1 MQSNNSFLND
11 FAKIMSGAFGTA
23 QGLQKE
29 ASEQFKQFLETQIIE
44 AGFVRKDDFI
54 ALEQRF
60 ELLVQKVNAL
70 EINGAEKSEEKNK
83 ASDKPSS

>member
-1 MQSNNSFLND
+1 MQSNNSFVND

-29 ASEQFKQFLETQIIE
+29 ASEQVKQFLETYILE
-44 AGFVRKDDFI
+44 AGFVHKNDYV

-60 ELLVQKVNAL
+60 ELLSQKVQEL
-70 EINGAEKSEEKNK
+70 EEKINISEK
-83 ASDKPSS
+83 Q

>member
-29 ASEQFKQFLETQIIE
+29 ASEQVKQFLETYILE
-44 AGFVRKDDFI
+44 AGFVRQDDYI
-54 ALEQRF
+54 ALEKRF
-60 ELLVQKVNAL
+60 ELLVQKVNDL
-70 EINGAEKSEEKNK
+70 EEKINN
-83 ASDKPSS
+83 DKK